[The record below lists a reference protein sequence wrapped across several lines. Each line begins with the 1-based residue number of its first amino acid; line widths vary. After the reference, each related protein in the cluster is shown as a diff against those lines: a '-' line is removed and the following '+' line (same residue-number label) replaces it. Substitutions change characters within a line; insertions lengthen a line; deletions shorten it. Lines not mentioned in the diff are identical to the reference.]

1 MFVANGELVHLQAT
15 VVQSQCRL
23 EVKRMLIPKLA
34 DAEYINTYLKTACYE
49 VC

>member
-1 MFVANGELVHLQAT
+1 MFVANGELVPLQAT
-15 VVQSQCRL
+15 VAQSQCQP

-34 DAEYINTYLKTACYE
+34 EAKCIYTDLKTACYE